1 MVFFWLGEKKTLRMR
16 LKTIIYKSGVCCRCF
31 FFPSYEKSY
40 DVSFF
45 LSISLAREV
54 GWESNMEVEDSLISA
69 DNEAS
74 FQADSAAVQ
83 VMAAILDGKLL
94 RLKSLLGEGDFT
106 GEMLPMLE
114 AAARSGDVEILKF
127 LCQKL
132 GGQRV
137 NLRCCCGWGW
147 R

>member
-1 MVFFWLGEKKTLRMR
+1 
-16 LKTIIYKSGVCCRCF
+16 
-31 FFPSYEKSY
+31 
-40 DVSFF
+40 
-45 LSISLAREV
+45 
-54 GWESNMEVEDSLISA
+54 MEVEDSLISA

-94 RLKSLLGEGDFT
+94 RLKSLLCEGDFT

-114 AAARSGDVEILKF
+114 AAARSGHVEILKF